1 MKGRG
6 DRHVRVAERIRE
18 EVSLLLLN
26 RVKDP
31 GTGPVTVTDVTV
43 TPDLRMARIFYSV
56 LGGEEERAAAR
67 KGLRRSKGFLRR
79 ELGRV
84 LQIRYSPD
92 LTFLY
97 DASYEKGARIDSLLR
112 EAGSDGGADEE

>member
-6 DRHVRVAERIRE
+6 DRHARVAERIRE
-18 EVSLLLLN
+18 EISLLLQN
-26 RVKDP
+26 RVRDP
-31 GTGPVTVTDVTV
+31 GTAPVTVTDVTV

-56 LGGEEERAAAR
+56 LGGEEERAAAS

-97 DASYEKGARIDSLLR
+97 DASYEKGARIDRLLR
-112 EAGSDGGADEE
+112 EAGADGDVDEE